1 MDPTLKKCPEISQS
15 MLDKGGSG
23 QNRNA
28 ENERLRK
35 LLDFGDFQQ
44 INSEGFSSVLDAK
57 GAVYRR
63 INVYSKSIEQYW
75 KERNRRKQ
83 TWRLSSEGLTYK
95 QIAEKLGVSE
105 KTIQRD
111 IKKLRPYYIGQIN
124 KAYQIMQEEQ
134 IRKFES
140 HLNGLSL
147 TQRFR
152 VLTDLVC
159 EHIARE
165 KEREYNR
172 HLIKIIVDMDHLVHG
187 VFPTLK
193 FWPDQANFSMTK
205 PIHFRIVLR
214 VEGKEI
220 KYGELRMG

>member
-1 MDPTLKKCPEISQS
+1 MTTQQIV
-15 MLDKGGSG
+15 
-23 QNRNA
+23 
-28 ENERLRK
+28 ENEDLAK
-35 LLDFGDFQQ
+35 PSLLHSFQNVHKHT
-44 INSEGFSSVLDAK
+44 ISNVLDTNASF
-57 GAVYRR
+57 YRKM
-63 INVYSKSIEQYW
+63 NAYVKSKDQYW

-83 TWRLSSEGLTYK
+83 AWKLSSEGLTYK